1 VARLLELLAV
11 GVVQLA
17 VFAPIAIWR
26 YVDGDEGSYLAA
38 AALVGD
44 GRLPYRDFLYP
55 QTPLFPYVY
64 GAWAFVTGESW
75 YAARLLSA
83 VFAAATG
90 VLVFHHL
97 RHSRDVVL
105 ATVGAALFS
114 SSVLVKMWHN
124 LPPVPNWEHAAGLGG
139 YRLVA
144 TIATARHTEVGGPVR
159 IFERPG

>member
-1 VARLLELLAV
+1 MARLLELLAV

-90 VLVFHHL
+90 VLLFHHL

-105 ATVGAALFS
+105 VTVGAVLFS
-114 SSVLVKMWHN
+114 LSVLVKMWHN
-124 LPPVPNWEHAAGLGG
+124 LPPVANWERAARLGG
-139 YRLVA
+139 YFVA
-144 TIATARHTEVGGPVR
+144 TIATAGRTEVGGPVR
-159 IFERPG
+159 IYERPG